1 MEPVLIDVF
10 SAHLAS
16 VFCCCHDC
24 LLTESQR
31 RIKNV
36 RRYQKRIHS
45 VAQVIGMIR
54 TRLLKSV
61 RVKYLEPY

>member
-16 VFCCCHDC
+16 VFCCCRDC

-36 RRYQKRIHS
+36 RRYQKRIHG